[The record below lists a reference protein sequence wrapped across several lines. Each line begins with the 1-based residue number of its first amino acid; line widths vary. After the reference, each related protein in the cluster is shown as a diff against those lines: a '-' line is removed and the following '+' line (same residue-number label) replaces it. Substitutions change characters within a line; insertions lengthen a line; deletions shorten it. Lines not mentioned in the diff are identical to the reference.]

1 MLIGPALLTVL
12 NADLPDAVAGT
23 AYSYECFSTG
33 GVLPC
38 TYAATGL
45 PAGLTINTA
54 TGRITGT
61 PTTAGTNAVTIT
73 ATDANGQ
80 TASTTGKHITVA
92 ANPNPLP
99 TGVAARYIASS
110 ITPVANGA
118 PVTAW
123 PDSSGNGYNAT
134 QAVAA
139 NQPQYVIAAQTI
151 AGLAPGVWFGAG
163 TGNATQTGGNSQTFL
178 TIPAALATN
187 QQNVTIFVIGEGG
200 FSNGQAGPMVGLGAS
215 SGIGPA
221 NLQNTLG
228 YHQGGAFHGVSVAD
242 LGTGPFAYCLQSSA
256 TALTLTR
263 SFSSASAAAL
273 TSAALAGGALG
284 SGYAAAASGGSL
296 FGYQGML
303 QEVFIYPR
311 VLTSGELAQLFAYAA
326 TQYGTATAKRPINLV
341 WYGNSVFLEWGAS
354 TDGGMTADVAKRP
367 ATSYSLASGANTSS
381 LGSGFAQQLSGI
393 AYTKS
398 LYDASATANIVC
410 LYDGDTDMTNG
421 LTAQQ
426 IYNNQQ
432 QIAQALQAVG
442 FKVVS
447 SSLTN
452 HNYSGAQL
460 TEFNAYNALLRATPI
475 GDAFADI
482 GADPAFATY
491 TPAYMSDTSHPNNAG
506 HAIMAGIYAT
516 AIQAILSGTP
526 PTLRITSNAMPSGV
540 VGTSYSAQQT
550 ASGGVAPYSYAATG
564 LPAGLVI
571 NSATGAITGTPT
583 TAGGPTSVVVT
594 ATDSTAPTR
603 QSASSSGLTIT
614 ITSGAQPLTITN
626 NAFPNGA
633 VGTGYSFG
641 QTASGGAGPYTYTST
656 PLPAGLSINPSTG
669 MITGTPTA
677 AVAAS
682 AVTVTVTDS
691 TTPTHLTASTSG
703 LTITIT
709 ATTGVGTISPAHI
722 NLGADLSGASGVYNF
737 TAPAAGNA
745 MIFLFQFRS
754 TSTDSITSIT
764 GLGTASH
771 VTAARSVSGAGGRAT
786 DVWQCLSVPAGV
798 TSVTINQTGT
808 GVVTVVGIELHAT
821 AGSFILDTA
830 SAVTNASAS
839 ASPVAG
845 GPITTSGAKSFV
857 ISYMASSVLGGD
869 GTCAA
874 PLTFTGAD
882 DGHGNQIYTAA
893 NIAPQSFTPT
903 VGAINIPG
911 PYSLSTGA
919 WTTV

>member
-45 PAGLTINTA
+45 PAGLTINAA

-80 TASTTGKHITVA
+80 TASTTGKHINVA

-99 TGVAARYIASS
+99 PGVAARYIASS

-139 NQPQYVIAAQTI
+139 NQPQYVTAAQTI

-273 TSAALAGGALG
+273 ASAALAGGALG

-296 FGYQGML
+296 FGFQGML

-367 ATSYSLASGANTSS
+367 ATSYSLVSGANTSS

-432 QIAQALQAVG
+432 QIAQTFQSVG

-506 HAIMAGIYAT
+506 HAIMAGIFAT

-526 PTLRITSNAMPSGV
+526 PILRITSNAMPSGV
-540 VGTSYSAQQT
+540 VGTSYNAQQT

-594 ATDSTAPTR
+594 VTDSTAPTR
-603 QSASSSGLTIT
+603 QTASTSGLQIT

-641 QTASGGAGPYTYTST
+641 QTASGGAGPYAYTST

-669 MITGTPTA
+669 MISGTPTA

-709 ATTGVGTISPAHI
+709 ATTGVGTISVVHENNAVDI
-722 NLGADLSGASGVYNF
+722 TGNGSYTFAATG
-737 TAPAAGNA
+737 AGNL
-745 MIFLFQFRS
+745 MVFCVGFRNS
-754 TSTDSITSIT
+754 PTDSVVSIT
-764 GLGTASH
+764 GLGTCTRVPGS
-771 VTAARSVSGAGGRAT
+771 RSVSTTDGR
-786 DVWQCLSVPAGV
+786 VSEIWQALNCPAGI
-798 TSVTINQTGT
+798 TSVTVAQTGT
-808 GVVTVVGIELHAT
+808 GTFTIGGLEFHQS
-821 AGSFILDTA
+821 AGQFVFDAA
-830 SAVTNASAS
+830 SATTEATCNASACQG
-839 ASPVAG
+839 ALL
-845 GPITTSGAKSFV
+845 TTTGLKDV
-857 ISYMASSVLGGD
+857 IVSYWCSLMLTQNDSTVQ
-869 GTCAA
+869 T
-874 PLTFTGAD
+874 PLINQGYQ
-882 DGHGNQIYTAA
+882 DGHGNPTYFAM
-893 NIAPQSFTPT
+893 NVAPQSFTPT
-903 VGAINIPG
+903 VTVNGFPG
-911 PYSLSTGA
+911 VFHWTTAA
-919 WTTV
+919 WTTA